1 MRNELSEQIHG
12 LADLVHRPARKSK
25 DALQHYRHDREKAQH
40 APDTMG
46 QDAVELV
53 TESIPC
59 PARLG
64 SPTERRA
71 LGKWAFQANSRRCDC
86 CPDGLRIMPSAGD
99 HEPLVAQDELR
110 FRDGFKVRFR
120 KSLFEQTGQGFD
132 LLFKLRRKFAEKLWP
147 IPH

>member
-1 MRNELSEQIHG
+1 
-12 LADLVHRPARKSK
+12 
-25 DALQHYRHDREKAQH
+25 
-40 APDTMG
+40 MG
-46 QDAVELV
+46 QNAVELV

-64 SPTERRA
+64 SDLLLNFSQAQVTRFNGDASPVDA
-71 LGKWAFQANSRRCDC
+71 GFFQANSRRCDC